1 VGSRTIATSL
11 QAVRPYNSFI
21 MTRLTDHRGRH
32 IDYASS
38 VVAPAHDQAT
48 RLPPI
53 KDLLEMAAT
62 IPWLPR
68 LRKRR
73 RIGAETGSYMAGA
86 RIDRS
91 SGTSGLQLCVFSRS
105 YSLA

>member
-53 KDLLEMAAT
+53 KDLLEMAPT
-62 IPWLPR
+62 VPWPPR

-73 RIGAETGSYMAGA
+73 RIGVETGGYMAGA
-86 RIDRS
+86 WMDYS
-91 SGTSGLQLCVFSRS
+91 SGASVLQLCVFARS
-105 YSLA
+105 FSLA

>member
-73 RIGAETGSYMAGA
+73 RIGAETGSYM
-86 RIDRS
+86 DRS